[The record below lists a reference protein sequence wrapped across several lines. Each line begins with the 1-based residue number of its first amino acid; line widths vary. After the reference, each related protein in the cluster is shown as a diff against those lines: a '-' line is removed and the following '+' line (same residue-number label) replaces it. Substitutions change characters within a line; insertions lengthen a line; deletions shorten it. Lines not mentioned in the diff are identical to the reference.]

1 MILRKKLK
9 QYQTLKIKFLWL
21 IKVKTD
27 VYILFFLYFLMNNL
41 SKFFFKKLFQFYLI
55 KIIIINP
62 NFDPNF
68 EVIYFFNYS
77 YKLSDSIM
85 RLKTYFENPIQNSTK
100 KLWGILTKL
109 SFKHKFNLLFIY
121 YFFYCR
127 YANQSM
133 NFLLLW

>member
-9 QYQTLKIKFLWL
+9 QDYTLKIKFLWL

-41 SKFFFKKLFQFYLI
+41 SKFSFKKLFQFYLI

-62 NFDPNF
+62 DF
-68 EVIYFFNYS
+68 EGIYIFNYS

-127 YANQSM
+127 YADQSM

>member
-41 SKFFFKKLFQFYLI
+41 SKFSFKKLFQFYLI
-55 KIIIINP
+55 KIIKITRDFEGIASF
-62 NFDPNF
+62 NFL
-68 EVIYFFNYS
+68 NYS
-77 YKLSDSIM
+77 YKLSDSLM

>member
-9 QYQTLKIKFLWL
+9 QDYTLKIKFLWL

-41 SKFFFKKLFQFYLI
+41 SKFSFKKLFQFYLI
-55 KIIIINP
+55 KIIIITP
-62 NFDPNF
+62 DF
-68 EVIYFFNYS
+68 EGIYIFNFFNYS

-100 KLWGILTKL
+100 KLWRILTKL
-109 SFKHKFNLLFIY
+109 SFKNKFNLLLIY

-127 YANQSM
+127 YSDQSM

>member
-9 QYQTLKIKFLWL
+9 QDYTLKIKFLWL

-27 VYILFFLYFLMNNL
+27 IYILFFLYFLMNNL
-41 SKFFFKKLFQFYLI
+41 SKFSFKKLFQFYLI

-62 NFDPNF
+62 DF
-68 EVIYFFNYS
+68 EGIFIFIFNYS

-127 YANQSM
+127 YADQSM

>member
-9 QYQTLKIKFLWL
+9 QDYTLKIKFLWL

-41 SKFFFKKLFQFYLI
+41 SKFSFKKLFQFYLI
-55 KIIIINP
+55 KIIKITP
-62 NFDPNF
+62 DF
-68 EVIYFFNYS
+68 EGIYIFNFFNYS

-85 RLKTYFENPIQNSTK
+85 RLKTYFENAIQNSTK

-127 YANQSM
+127 YAEQSM

>member
-9 QYQTLKIKFLWL
+9 QDYTLKIKFLWL

-27 VYILFFLYFLMNNL
+27 VFILFFLMNNL
-41 SKFFFKKLFQFYLI
+41 SKFSFKKLFQFYLI
-55 KIIIINP
+55 KIIKITP
-62 NFDPNF
+62 DF
-68 EVIYFFNYS
+68 EGIYIFNFFNYS
-77 YKLSDSIM
+77 YKLSDSFM

>member
-9 QYQTLKIKFLWL
+9 QDYTLKIKFLRL

-27 VYILFFLYFLMNNL
+27 IYILFFLYFLMNNL
-41 SKFFFKKLFQFYLI
+41 SKFIFKKLFQFYLI

-62 NFDPNF
+62 DF
-68 EVIYFFNYS
+68 EFIYFFNYS

-127 YANQSM
+127 YAEQSM

>member
-1 MILRKKLK
+1 MISRKKLK
-9 QYQTLKIKFLWL
+9 QDYTLKIKFLWL

-27 VYILFFLYFLMNNL
+27 IYILFFLYFLMNNL
-41 SKFFFKKLFQFYLI
+41 SKFSFKKLFQFYLI

-62 NFDPNF
+62 DF
-68 EVIYFFNYS
+68 EGIFIFIFNYS
-77 YKLSDSIM
+77 NKLSDSIM

-127 YANQSM
+127 YADQSM

>member
-9 QYQTLKIKFLWL
+9 QDYTLKIKFLWL

-41 SKFFFKKLFQFYLI
+41 SKFSFKKLFQFYLI
-55 KIIIINP
+55 KIIII
-62 NFDPNF
+62 DPDF
-68 EVIYFFNYS
+68 EGIYFFNYS
-77 YKLSDSIM
+77 YKLSDSII

>member
-55 KIIIINP
+55 KIIIINT
-62 NFDPNF
+62 DF
-68 EVIYFFNYS
+68 EGIYIFNYS

-85 RLKTYFENPIQNSTK
+85 RLKTYFKNPIQNSTK

-127 YANQSM
+127 YVEQSM

>member
-9 QYQTLKIKFLWL
+9 QDYTLKIKFLWL

-41 SKFFFKKLFQFYLI
+41 SKFSFKKLFQFYLI
-55 KIIIINP
+55 KIIII
-62 NFDPNF
+62 DPDF
-68 EVIYFFNYS
+68 EGIYIFNYS
-77 YKLSDSIM
+77 YKLSDSFM

-100 KLWGILTKL
+100 KLWRILTKL
-109 SFKHKFNLLFIY
+109 SFKNKFNLLLIY

-127 YANQSM
+127 YSDQSM

>member
-9 QYQTLKIKFLWL
+9 QDYTLKIKFLWL

-27 VYILFFLYFLMNNL
+27 VYILFFLYFLINNL
-41 SKFFFKKLFQFYLI
+41 SKFSFKKLFQFYLI
-55 KIIIINP
+55 KIIKITP
-62 NFDPNF
+62 DF
-68 EVIYFFNYS
+68 EGIYIFNFFNYS
-77 YKLSDSIM
+77 YKMSDSFM

-127 YANQSM
+127 YADQSM

>member
-9 QYQTLKIKFLWL
+9 QDYTLKIKFLRL
-21 IKVKTD
+21 IEVKTD
-27 VYILFFLYFLMNNL
+27 IYILFFLYFLMNNL
-41 SKFFFKKLFQFYLI
+41 SKFIFKKLFQFYLI

-62 NFDPNF
+62 DF

-100 KLWGILTKL
+100 KL
-109 SFKHKFNLLFIY
+109 
-121 YFFYCR
+121 
-127 YANQSM
+127 
-133 NFLLLW
+133 

>member
-9 QYQTLKIKFLWL
+9 QDYTLKIKFLRL

-27 VYILFFLYFLMNNL
+27 IYILFFLYFLMNNL
-41 SKFFFKKLFQFYLI
+41 SKFIFKKLFQFYLI

-62 NFDPNF
+62 DF

-127 YANQSM
+127 YAEQSM

>member
-9 QYQTLKIKFLWL
+9 QDYTLKIKFLRL

-62 NFDPNF
+62 DF

-121 YFFYCR
+121 YFFDWR
-127 YANQSM
+127 YADQSM
-133 NFLLLW
+133 NFLPLW

>member
-9 QYQTLKIKFLWL
+9 QDYTLKIKFLWL

-27 VYILFFLYFLMNNL
+27 IYILFFLYFLMNNL
-41 SKFFFKKLFQFYLI
+41 SKFSFKKLFQFYLI

-62 NFDPNF
+62 DF
-68 EVIYFFNYS
+68 EGIFIFIFNYS
-77 YKLSDSIM
+77 NKLSDSIM

-127 YANQSM
+127 YADQSM

>member
-9 QYQTLKIKFLWL
+9 QDYTLKIKFLRL

-27 VYILFFLYFLMNNL
+27 IYILFFLYFLMNNL
-41 SKFFFKKLFQFYLI
+41 SKFIFKKLFQFYLI

-62 NFDPNF
+62 DF

-100 KLWGILTKL
+100 KL
-109 SFKHKFNLLFIY
+109 
-121 YFFYCR
+121 
-127 YANQSM
+127 
-133 NFLLLW
+133 

>member
-9 QYQTLKIKFLWL
+9 QDYTLKIKFLWL

-27 VYILFFLYFLMNNL
+27 IYILFFLYFLMNNL
-41 SKFFFKKLFQFYLI
+41 SKFSFKKLFQFYLI
-55 KIIIINP
+55 KIIKITP
-62 NFDPNF
+62 DF
-68 EVIYFFNYS
+68 EGIYIFNYS

-127 YANQSM
+127 YADQSM

>member
-9 QYQTLKIKFLWL
+9 QDYTLKIKFLWL

-27 VYILFFLYFLMNNL
+27 VFILFFLMNNL
-41 SKFFFKKLFQFYLI
+41 SKFSFKKLFQFYLI
-55 KIIIINP
+55 KIIIITP
-62 NFDPNF
+62 DFEGIYIFNFL
-68 EVIYFFNYS
+68 NYS
-77 YKLSDSIM
+77 YKLSDSFM

>member
-55 KIIIINP
+55 KIIIINT
-62 NFDPNF
+62 DF
-68 EVIYFFNYS
+68 EGIYIFNYS

-85 RLKTYFENPIQNSTK
+85 RLKTYFKNPIQNSTK

-127 YANQSM
+127 YAEQSM

>member
-55 KIIIINP
+55 KIIIINT
-62 NFDPNF
+62 DF
-68 EVIYFFNYS
+68 EGIYIFNYS

-85 RLKTYFENPIQNSTK
+85 RLKTYFKNPIQNSTK

-121 YFFYCR
+121 YFFYWR
-127 YANQSM
+127 YADQSM
-133 NFLLLW
+133 NFLPLW

>member
-9 QYQTLKIKFLWL
+9 QDYTLKIKFLWL
-21 IKVKTD
+21 IEVKTD
-27 VYILFFLYFLMNNL
+27 IYILFFLYFLMNNL
-41 SKFFFKKLFQFYLI
+41 SKFIFKKLFQFYLI

-62 NFDPNF
+62 DFES
-68 EVIYFFNYS
+68 EVIYFCNFS

-85 RLKTYFENPIQNSTK
+85 RLKTYFENAIQNSTK

-121 YFFYCR
+121 YFFYWR
-127 YANQSM
+127 YADQSM
-133 NFLLLW
+133 NFLPLW